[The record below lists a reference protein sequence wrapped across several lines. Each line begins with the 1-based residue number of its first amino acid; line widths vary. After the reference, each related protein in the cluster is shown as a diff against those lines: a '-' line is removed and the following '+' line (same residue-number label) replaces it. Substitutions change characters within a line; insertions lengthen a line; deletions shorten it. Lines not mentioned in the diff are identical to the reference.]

1 MNEIKANRIYLEK
14 TTTGY
19 KILNKFLMIM
29 PELESHH
36 PSYRRN
42 SLTKTQKKIF
52 EIDFEQQYN
61 NSSYSSSFSDDFNSS
76 HEKANK
82 D

>member
-1 MNEIKANRIYLEK
+1 MEK

-29 PELESHH
+29 PELGSHH

-42 SLTKTQKKIF
+42 SLTKTEKKIF
-52 EIDFEQQYN
+52 EIDFEQHN
-61 NSSYSSSFSDDFNSS
+61 NHSSNSSYSDDLDSSQEN
-76 HEKANK
+76 ANK